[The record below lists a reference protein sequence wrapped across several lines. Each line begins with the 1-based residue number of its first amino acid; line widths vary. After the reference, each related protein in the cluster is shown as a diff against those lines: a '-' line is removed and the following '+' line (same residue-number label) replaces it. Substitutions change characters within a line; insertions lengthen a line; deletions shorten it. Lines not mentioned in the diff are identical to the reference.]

1 MIESVSQLGK
11 RIAVLT
17 PNVRGDLFH
26 EMLELHRRGLVLVA
40 SFVEPSGFGS
50 RTSARPLALALSD
63 AGIPVRVIR
72 RGQPLERSL
81 SQPAGDSRR
90 DAA

>member
-11 RIAVLT
+11 RIAVLN
-17 PNVRGDLFH
+17 PNVREDLFH
-26 EMLELHRRGLVLVA
+26 EMLELHRRALVLA
-40 SFVEPSGFGS
+40 AFVEPSGFGS

-63 AGIPVRVIR
+63 AGIPVRVIC